1 MRQSFLAAIA
11 LLSTLVSVQSADA
24 DWFEHHYHNIKR
36 GYHRNVAWPWP
47 YVCPDRVAVREPFRM
62 MVDNG
67 WRRQNLL
74 GPHHFNAQS
83 NRLTTAGE
91 LRVHWIMTQ
100 APPERRSIFVERADS
115 PDVTSQRLAVAREYA
130 MRVSV
135 DGQEPQTFESHLVSE
150 GRPASIVDAT
160 NVRFYESM
168 RPPVLPP
175 PIGGTGA
182 P

>member
-1 MRQSFLAAIA
+1 MMRRSFLAALA
-11 LLSTLVSVQSADA
+11 LLNALVCVQSASA

-36 GYHRNVAWPWP
+36 GYHRNMAWPWP
-47 YVCPDRVAVREPFRM
+47 YICPDRVAVREPFRM

-74 GPHHFNAQS
+74 GSHHFNAES

-100 APPERRSIFVERADS
+100 APPERRNIFIERAAS
-115 PDVTSQRLAVAREYA
+115 PDVTAQRLAVAREYA
-130 MRVSV
+130 AQVSI
-135 DGQEPQTFESHLVSE
+135 DGQEPQAFESHIVSE
-150 GRPASIVDAT
+150 GRPASVVDAT
-160 NVRFYESM
+160 NVRFYESVKA
-168 RPPVLPP
+168 PVLPA
-175 PIGGTGA
+175 PITGIG